1 MVTNGMFAPA
11 ASGWSPTQLMMISPV
26 CSVKPSPR
34 SGVLFVAWALQ
45 FSCCAKASPVN
56 RASTA
61 NTVTTL
67 RKLTISF
74 LLLVNFEL
82 NRSKLSFQPEPQ
94 KRSRQNPFSQP
105 RELLRV
111 GRRIVFRKPLWPS
124 GLTEKPYLRHMIVI
138 SCVFCAHRYKY
149 KIAFET
155 GRGKDIH
162 S

>member
-1 MVTNGMFAPA
+1 MLTNGMFAVG
-11 ASGWSPTQLMMISPV
+11 ASGWPPTQLMMISPV

-94 KRSRQNPFSQP
+94 KRSSQNPFSQP

-124 GLTEKPYLRHMIVI
+124 GLTETSPA
-138 SCVFCAHRYKY
+138 AHDRYFLCPLCSQVQ
-149 KIAFET
+149 IQNC
-155 GRGKDIH
+155 R
-162 S
+162 